1 MYYKSNLCGRAT
13 LPRGWEKILNNAR
26 NAGRTGLGGANF
38 GFVELSMRVYCIWWF
53 CCCSMK
59 LGHETN
65 VAVYI

>member
-26 NAGRTGLGGANF
+26 NAGRTRLGGGANF
-38 GFVELSMRVYCIWWF
+38 GFVVYARLLHLAVLLLL
-53 CCCSMK
+53 K

-65 VAVYI
+65 VAVCT